1 MFSEISVTEWL
12 MLMVRYA
19 HGVAAI
25 AWIGG
30 SLFHAAALRPLV
42 VAAPSQM
49 RPAMSL
55 IGPAY
60 REIVDISIVT
70 LIVSGLLLMFYRI
83 QGDDA
88 TIAWAS
94 VLAVK
99 IALAVGMFYIVW
111 RNRRG
116 EKGES
121 VVNGNIASR
130 LLGYDAL
137 LALGM
142 TAFLLA
148 TVMRKLIETVI

>member
-1 MFSEISVTEWL
+1 MFSEISFTEWL

-42 VAAPSQM
+42 LAAPAQM
-49 RPAMSL
+49 QPAMSL

-70 LIVSGLLLMFYRI
+70 LIVSGLLLMFSRI
-83 QGDDA
+83 QSDA
-88 TIAWAS
+88 ATVAWVS

-99 IALAVGMFYIVW
+99 MTLALGMFYIVW
-111 RNRRG
+111 RNRRS
-116 EKGES
+116 ENGES
-121 VVNGNIASR
+121 VANGSIVSR
-130 LLGYDAL
+130 FLGYDAL
-137 LALGM
+137 LGLGM

-148 TVMRKLIETVI
+148 TVMRKLIETVL